1 MYIRVS
7 NGYVRRHKIGSGL
20 KISPSNVEKL
30 TQAIKSI
37 SLKSN
42 NPYFASLMPVAP
54 VEKQSKPKLKQY
66 IKF

>member
-37 SLKSN
+37 AISN
-42 NPYFASLMPVAP
+42 PPKV
-54 VEKQSKPKLKQY
+54 VKPKLKQY